1 LPCSIHNNV
10 ENKLRPL
17 MSPRMSVM
25 RVILVHPCTKFEVR
39 RSPLRKVWRIFRL
52 SINRQTSKFDLST
65 SKWVADYPRHVLPSR
80 QFSACCVLPFS
91 TCGQARDRQT
101 DGETDDGRQCLMPVP
116 YGAGHNKHR
125 LR

>member
-1 LPCSIHNNV
+1 
-10 ENKLRPL
+10 

-39 RSPLRKVWRIFRL
+39 PSPLRKVWHIFRL

-65 SKWVADYPRHVLPSR
+65 SKWVAGHPRHALPSR
-80 QFSACCVLPFS
+80 QFSACCALSFS
-91 TCGQARDRQT
+91 TCGQVRDGQT
-101 DGETDDGRQCLMPVP
+101 DGQTDDCRQRLMPVP

-125 LR
+125 LK